1 MKPLPLLRWSGSVLS
16 PRIRPCCFHHPP
28 FPPLSAQRH
37 QATAAAPEQVEL
49 FPDDSVSTKHKRI
62 PSDIRREASLRALP
76 SPPPSHASRS
86 AKLAALHA
94 RLSLS
99 PRLPIETLARC
110 LIDSTADPHPD
121 FNNSS
126 LASLGRNLLSYY
138 TAEAILCRYPRLP
151 TAVVFAAMSAYSG
164 PKTLAT
170 ITREWGVEIVAE
182 PGGEVDMGYLQCR
195 REDSMWITK
204 AEQQKRKNAPETPA
218 VVEDPKALAEGS
230 NRPNAE
236 KQGWR
241 RGVSSMTV
249 YDDEFGDLIHKDKSK
264 NKGGKTTVEDACSKF
279 VHAVV
284 GAVYLHRGRNAAKM
298 FFKEHIL
305 SRHLDV
311 GKMFEFRQPTRD
323 LSRLCAREGFESP
336 VARILSETG
345 RLSRHPVFVVG
356 VFSGREKLG
365 EGVGASLDEART
377 RASVAALKGWY
388 LYSPLN
394 VKVPSEAEGPNAKQ
408 WQPVHIDIG
417 EVVV

>member
-1 MKPLPLLRWSGSVLS
+1 
-16 PRIRPCCFHHPP
+16 
-28 FPPLSAQRH
+28 
-37 QATAAAPEQVEL
+37 ATAAAPEQVEL
-49 FPDDSVSTKHKRI
+49 FPDDNVPAKHKRI
-62 PSDIRREASLRALP
+62 PNDIRREASLRALP

-99 PRLPIETLARC
+99 PRLPVETLARC

-164 PKTLAT
+164 PKTLTT

-195 REDSMWITK
+195 REDSMWIPK
-204 AEQQKRKNAPETPA
+204 AGQKKGKTEFEEQQIRAPQTPA
-218 VVEDPKALAEGS
+218 VVEDPKALAESS

-236 KQGWR
+236 RQGWR

-249 YDDEFGDLIHKDKSK
+249 YDDEFGDLVHKDRLK
-264 NKGGKTTVEDACSKF
+264 NKAEKTTVEDACSKF

-298 FFKEHIL
+298 FFKEHII

-311 GKMFEFRQPTRD
+311 GKMFDFRQPTRD

-365 EGVGASLDEART
+365 EGIGASLDEART

-417 EVVV
+417 EVIV